1 MSATM
6 LVLYSKN
13 ESPRKGCL
21 NIWVLGEGLCRK
33 KKFLQDFLNIILLLF
48 LCAVNN
54 ACYLLS
60 HISCLRRLSDPQ
72 FFPKII
78 TISLA
83 QCNALQ
89 LCFQ

>member
-1 MSATM
+1 MFEYMGIRGKEKDYA
-6 LVLYSKN
+6 
-13 ESPRKGCL
+13 ER
-21 NIWVLGEGLCRK
+21 
-33 KKFLQDFLNIILLLF
+33 KKFLQDFLNIILMLF
-48 LCAVNN
+48 LCPVNN
-54 ACYLLS
+54 AGYLLS

-78 TISLA
+78 TISLT